1 MPRTRAHYSIAA
13 ITNDIFTQ
21 EDAEIVA
28 RSGAIDPDRI
38 IGVETGGCP
47 HTAIREDVSMNMV
60 AIDTMV
66 RRFPD
71 LDLIMI
77 ESGGDNLAATFSPE
91 LADSHIYVIDVGEG
105 EKIPRKGGPGITRSP
120 LLLINK
126 MDIAPY
132 VGADLAVMDRDA
144 RRMRGTKPYIF
155 TNMKSGAGLEAVI
168 TWIEHSR
175 PDVGRGL
182 KRALMQVVLPNRNW
196 VIGKHALMNLHVVK
210 RNGRTE
216 IDPKSWR
223 IPYQWQGCHYQ
234 DNDDQPFLL
243 TINSGGGFVEGDT
256 AELYA
261 TMEPA
266 TRALITT
273 TSASKF
279 YKCPEGVTSR
289 ETISLKVGPAAL
301 LEYYPDEAIVFA
313 NSRVE
318 RRTVI
323 ELDPLRVCSPSTWSQ
338 PAESITAPA
347 RLSCSNRCAPN

>member
-1 MPRTRAHYSIAA
+1 
-13 ITNDIFTQ
+13 
-21 EDAEIVA
+21 
-28 RSGAIDPDRI
+28 
-38 IGVETGGCP
+38 
-47 HTAIREDVSMNMV
+47 
-60 AIDTMV
+60 
-66 RRFPD
+66 
-71 LDLIMI
+71 
-77 ESGGDNLAATFSPE
+77 
-91 LADSHIYVIDVGEG
+91 
-105 EKIPRKGGPGITRSP
+105 
-120 LLLINK
+120 
-126 MDIAPY
+126 
-132 VGADLAVMDRDA
+132 
-144 RRMRGTKPYIF
+144 MR
-155 TNMKSGAGLEAVI
+155 
-168 TWIEHSR
+168 
-175 PDVGRGL
+175 
-182 KRALMQVVLPNRNW
+182 VVLPNRNW

-301 LEYYPDEAIVFA
+301 LEYYPDEAIIFA
-313 NSRVE
+313 NARAE
-318 RRTVI
+318 RRTLIDLHPTASLFATDMIAAGRIHYRAGEAFMFKALRSEFEIKVDGRTILLDRLIAQDPEEIDALRRLWGGASHLATVVAVASDLPSDI
-323 ELDPLRVCSPSTWSQ
+323 ERTLEGAMKNCEITTSGATRMGNIIICRILANEAWACHDAIFRCWSVLRPHI
-338 PAESITAPA
+338 AGKPA
-347 RLSCSNRCAPN
+347 RPIRKC

>member
-1 MPRTRAHYSIAA
+1 
-13 ITNDIFTQ
+13 
-21 EDAEIVA
+21 
-28 RSGAIDPDRI
+28 
-38 IGVETGGCP
+38 
-47 HTAIREDVSMNMV
+47 
-60 AIDTMV
+60 
-66 RRFPD
+66 
-71 LDLIMI
+71 
-77 ESGGDNLAATFSPE
+77 
-91 LADSHIYVIDVGEG
+91 
-105 EKIPRKGGPGITRSP
+105 
-120 LLLINK
+120 
-126 MDIAPY
+126 
-132 VGADLAVMDRDA
+132 
-144 RRMRGTKPYIF
+144 MR
-155 TNMKSGAGLEAVI
+155 
-168 TWIEHSR
+168 
-175 PDVGRGL
+175 
-182 KRALMQVVLPNRNW
+182 VVLPNRNW

-301 LEYYPDEAIVFA
+301 LEYYPDEAIIFA
-313 NSRVE
+313 NARARSGE
-318 RRTVI
+318 R
-323 ELDPLRVCSPSTWSQ
+323 
-338 PAESITAPA
+338 
-347 RLSCSNRCAPN
+347 